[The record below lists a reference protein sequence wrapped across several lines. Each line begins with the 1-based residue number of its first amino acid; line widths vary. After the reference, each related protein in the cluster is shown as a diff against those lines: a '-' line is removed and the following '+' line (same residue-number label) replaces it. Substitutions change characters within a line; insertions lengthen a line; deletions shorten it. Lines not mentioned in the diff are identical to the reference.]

1 MNNKEFHQQ
10 MAVRLGISPKEAEQ
24 LTGKFV
30 QTLADNLDDKSSLTL
45 QGFGTFEVKKRLER
59 VVVNPVTKVRQLV
72 PPKLAISFRP
82 SNSLKDKHK

>member
-1 MNNKEFHQQ
+1 

>member
-1 MNNKEFHQQ
+1 MNNKDFHQQ
-10 MAVRLGISPKEAEQ
+10 MALRLGISPKEAEQ

-30 QTLADNLDDKSSLTL
+30 QTLADTLDDESSLTL
-45 QGFGTFEVKKRLER
+45 QGFGTFEVRKRLER

-82 SNSLKDKHK
+82 SNLLKDKHK

>member
-1 MNNKEFHQQ
+1 
-10 MAVRLGISPKEAEQ
+10 MALRLGVSPKEAEQ
-24 LTGKFV
+24 LTAKFV
-30 QTLADNLDDKSSLTL
+30 QTLADTLDDESSLTV

-82 SNSLKDKHK
+82 SNLLKDKHK